1 MTASDSGVPTTGT
14 VADREQAILEERARA
29 LARPV
34 AISAPTGE
42 SHVVFSLAREQYVVP
57 SAQVLAVFRLPA
69 LVRLPGAHPPVVGLT
84 AWRGDVLTLLDVRS
98 LVGAPPS
105 ALDDL
110 ALVVVLG
117 DDTPEFGLL
126 ADRVLDAVHLAP
138 ADLLPLAGRTG
149 AAVDPVL
156 RGVTRDGQL
165 VLDADALLRRQ
176 RGTHAGGATP
186 SGAAPP
192 ASPALSIASASST
205 SGPRT

>member
-1 MTASDSGVPTTGT
+1 MTAPDFRVPTPDAR
-14 VADREQAILEERARA
+14 ADRERAVLEERARA

-34 AISAPTGE
+34 ASAAPTGV
-42 SHVVFSLAREQYVVP
+42 SHVVFTLAREHYVVP
-57 SAQVLAVFRLPA
+57 ASQVLAVFRLPA

-126 ADRVLDAVHLAP
+126 ADRVLDAVSIAP
-138 ADLLPLAGRTG
+138 DDLLPLPGRAG

-156 RGVTRDGQL
+156 RGVTRAGQL
-165 VLDADALLRRQ
+165 VLDGAGLLLRQ
-176 RGTHAGGATP
+176 RGTHVPGAP
-186 SGAAPP
+186 SAPSR
-192 ASPALSIASASST
+192 SPASST
-205 SGPRT
+205 PGPRT